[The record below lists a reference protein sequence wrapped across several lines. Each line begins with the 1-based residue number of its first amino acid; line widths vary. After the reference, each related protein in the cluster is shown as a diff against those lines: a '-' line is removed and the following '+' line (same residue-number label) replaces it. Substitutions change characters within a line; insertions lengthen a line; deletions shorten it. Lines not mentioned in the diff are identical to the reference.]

1 MSYEFPD
8 VDTLMEIAK
17 NDPDALDQ
25 IKKEAVNG
33 LINSAPESQQQR
45 LRGLQWQV
53 DVEIKM
59 AKNSMD
65 RCIRV
70 SEMMHEKLWE
80 LRAALQDQE
89 QGHFEPLYEEMNAKI
104 LPFSS

>member
-17 NDPDALDQ
+17 NDPDKLDR
-25 IKKEAVNG
+25 IKQAAVDD
-33 LINSAPESQQQR
+33 LIQSADPQHQQR

-53 DVEIKM
+53 DVELKM
-59 AKNSMD
+59 SKNPLD
-65 RCIRV
+65 GCIRI
-70 SEMMHEKLWE
+70 SELMHEKLWE
-80 LRAALQDQE
+80 LRAALQDQA
-89 QGHFEPLYEEMNAKI
+89 QGDFEPMYEEMNAKI